1 MRVRSFEMTS
11 TVTVNAPF
19 ESVWMALTDAN
30 RWPEWC
36 RVCPSV
42 SAAPQVWSPGET
54 LSFKLR
60 MAGIAVPFN
69 VRLTDVE
76 SGRRVSW
83 VSTKFTIKAG
93 RTISLEPRDAGV
105 TVTDHKRFSSPVV
118 PVGVYYPQFLIR
130 RMTESWLEDLKAEA
144 ERLAGRRW
152 PASSRGMDR

>member
-1 MRVRSFEMTS
+1 MAS
-11 TVTVNAPF
+11 TVTVNAPADA
-19 ESVWMALTDAN
+19 VWKALTDAN

-42 SAAPQVWSPGET
+42 SGAPDAWSPGEA

-60 MAGIAVPFN
+60 MARMEMPFN

-76 SGRRVSW
+76 SGRCISW
-83 VSTKFTIKAG
+83 VSTRFAITAV
-93 RTISLEPRDAGV
+93 RTISLEPCDAGV

-118 PVGVYYPQFLIR
+118 PVGVYYPRVLLR

-144 ERLAGRRW
+144 ERLAGRR
-152 PASSRGMDR
+152 